1 MVSIRLSFIF
11 LFIINIT
18 LSQEVNWISMD
29 KAQEL
34 QKKVPKNIMMD
45 VYTDWC
51 GPCKAMAPIINDLKS
66 EMGDHAR
73 ILKIDVDRIRIDFA
87 ASIIDF
93 GFVKINFG

>member
-18 LSQEVNWISMD
+18 FSQEVNWISMD

-45 VYTDWC
+45 VSVSYTHLTL
-51 GPCKAMAPIINDLKS
+51 PTK
-66 EMGDHAR
+66 
-73 ILKIDVDRIRIDFA
+73 VT
-87 ASIIDF
+87 
-93 GFVKINFG
+93 V